1 MKGISSI
8 EQHVE
13 KLVVALLAIVL
24 VAVLAL
30 QFLSSPNRVSM
41 GGEEVDPGEIEGRL
55 RAKADAIRGRLA
67 GGGAD
72 APLVEGG
79 VPKVADDFVAGLDR
93 AVAPRPKLP
102 LIDHGLAKSLLPGDV
117 SSGDAMYHVPR
128 FAPLAMVEVRQES
141 ATIRESV
148 VAANPG
154 LKEMLASAGEA
165 DVTWSIPI
173 AEIDLAALRGE
184 LRASPGESTAIPE
197 LWYNGN
203 LYLLDL
209 VFERQELG
217 EEGWGEAAVVPPLP
231 GAFSLRK
238 ELGNADAE
246 LRDEVFRLLASRERA
261 LAILQPEFLETERE
275 VFSAG
280 AILGD
285 TGPADTGESDGVRR
299 LKRSLAVKRAN
310 LERVEADLKELGGP
324 LRGGDDKDR
333 KRDDQSRDQG
343 GSDSGTKAPGGGM
356 GFGSGTT
363 GGKRGTTGSS
373 PDDEATR
380 SKRRLLTG
388 QFDRLT
394 AEVERLVAQLEKL
407 APDSAGVAASDDS
420 DLSKAESILVWA
432 HDLAVRP
439 GVTYRYRVRLE
450 IFNPF
455 FARKRQLSAAQAD
468 LAEAFT
474 LRTAVSEWSRPVS
487 MEPEVAFFLVDAGPG
502 EGRLGLG
509 SAKFE
514 LFRYEDGER
523 RRETFVVQPGDRIGD
538 AREAG
543 AAKREV
549 DFGTEWFV
557 VDVVEGLPGDSRG
570 DARGRNA
577 RVLVSDDQGRTMYR
591 SVAVDVSHPSR
602 RKFNDQVEDAR
613 LEALKPA
620 DSGEPAAGGAPPMT
634 PAGGPSGGRG
644 TPAGN

>member
-1 MKGISSI
+1 
-8 EQHVE
+8 
-13 KLVVALLAIVL
+13 
-24 VAVLAL
+24 
-30 QFLSSPNRVSM
+30 
-41 GGEEVDPGEIEGRL
+41 
-55 RAKADAIRGRLA
+55 
-67 GGGAD
+67 
-72 APLVEGG
+72 
-79 VPKVADDFVAGLDR
+79 
-93 AVAPRPKLP
+93 
-102 LIDHGLAKSLLPGDV
+102 
-117 SSGDAMYHVPR
+117 
-128 FAPLAMVEVRQES
+128 
-141 ATIRESV
+141 
-148 VAANPG
+148 
-154 LKEMLASAGEA
+154 
-165 DVTWSIPI
+165 
-173 AEIDLAALRGE
+173 
-184 LRASPGESTAIPE
+184 
-197 LWYNGN
+197 
-203 LYLLDL
+203 
-209 VFERQELG
+209 
-217 EEGWGEAAVVPPLP
+217 
-231 GAFSLRK
+231 
-238 ELGNADAE
+238 
-246 LRDEVFRLLASRERA
+246 
-261 LAILQPEFLETERE
+261 
-275 VFSAG
+275 
-280 AILGD
+280 
-285 TGPADTGESDGVRR
+285 
-299 LKRSLAVKRAN
+299 
-310 LERVEADLKELGGP
+310 
-324 LRGGDDKDR
+324 
-333 KRDDQSRDQG
+333 
-343 GSDSGTKAPGGGM
+343 M

-394 AEVERLVAQLEKL
+394 AEVERLVAQLQKL
-407 APDSAGVAASDDS
+407 APDSAGVAASDDA

-439 GVTYRYRVRLE
+439 GATYRYRVRLE

-591 SVAVDVSHPSR
+591 SVAVDASHPSR